1 MKKKIL
7 TSFTGMVLL
16 LGSLVGCGGGSSSG
30 SASAVDFVIPEGG
43 YDGSAVKITFYHA
56 MGQDLQDILAKYIK
70 SFNAIYPNITVD
82 AKYIGNYDAVKNQIN
97 TELAVKQGP
106 NLAYCYPDHVAMYM
120 KSNRVLNLDSFIND
134 TNTYT
139 VTNASGEEVE
149 YTIGLTQDQKNDF
162 VEPYFAEGQ
171 IFDSKGSTCSL
182 PYAKS
187 TEVMYYNKDFFEA
200 NNLTVPTTWDEMWEV
215 CAKIKEINPE
225 SIPLGYDS
233 ASNWFITMCEQMGSG
248 YTSSDSSNHYLFNN
262 ATNKAW
268 LKDLKEK
275 YDAGYFTTKT
285 LYGSY
290 TSSLFT
296 NQKTDQV
303 CYMCIG
309 SSAGASYQNPEA
321 DSEGDLPFTGA
332 VTAIPQYNLKNP
344 KAIQQGP
351 AICMF
356 SNSNDQKTLASWLFL
371 KYITTNQQLQAE
383 NSVSN
388 GYTPVLKSTTELTA
402 YSNWLDAST
411 TLQAAATKVCIANRD
426 SNFVSPAFV
435 GSSTARDQVGAL
447 LEAVVSGTKDID
459 TAFDDAIAECEY
471 NS

>member
-1 MKKKIL
+1 MKKKLL

-16 LGSLVGCGGGSSSG
+16 LGSLVGCGSTEATSSE
-30 SASAVDFVIPEGG
+30 FVLPEGG
-43 YDGSAVKITFYHA
+43 YDGSAVTITFYHA
-56 MGQDLQDILAKYIK
+56 MGQDLQDILNKYITK
-70 SFNAIYPNITVD
+70 FNQIYPNITVD
-82 AKYIGNYDAVKNQIN
+82 AKYIGNYDAVEDQIS
-97 TELAVKQGP
+97 TELAVKKGP
-106 NLAYCYPDHVAMYM
+106 NLAYCYPDHIAKYM
-120 KSNRVLNLDSFIND
+120 KSKRMVALDTFMDD

-149 YTIGLTQDQKNDF
+149 YTIGLSEEERADF
-162 VEPYFAEGQ
+162 VSQYYDEGK
-171 IFDSKGSTCSL
+171 IFDDAGTMYSL

-187 TEVMYYNKDFFEA
+187 TEVMYYNKDFFDA

-215 CAKIKEINPE
+215 CEQIKKINPE

-248 YTSSDSSNHYLFNN
+248 YTSSDSNNHYLFNN

-268 LKDLKEK
+268 LSDLKEK
-275 YDAGYFTTKT
+275 YEAGLFTTRN

-296 NQKTDQV
+296 NTESNKV

-309 SSAGASYQNPEA
+309 SSAGASYQSPEA
-321 DSEGDLPFTGA
+321 DSEGELPFTGA
-332 VTAIPQYNLKNP
+332 VTAIPQYNLDNP

-356 SNSNDQKTLASWLFL
+356 SDSNDQKMVASWLFL

-388 GYTPVLKSTTELTA
+388 GYTPVLKSTTDLTA
-402 YSNWLDAST
+402 YSSWLDAST

-426 SNFVSPAFV
+426 SNFISPAFV
-435 GSSTARDQVGAL
+435 GSSTARTQVGAL
-447 LEAVVSGTKDID
+447 LEAVISGTKNID

-471 NS
+471 DS